1 MKLSKRQLKRIIR
14 EEKARLLSEQAANTG
29 SIALDHVIKCYLAGK
44 DVQECADEMPNASDE
59 EGLQDFANFVA
70 DVAESYG
77 SLGSF

>member
-1 MKLSKRQLKRIIR
+1 MKLSKRQIKQIIR
-14 EEKARLLSEQAANTG
+14 EEKLRLLSEQAANTG

-77 SLGSF
+77 SLGNF

>member
-1 MKLSKRQLKRIIR
+1 MKLSKRQIKQIIR
-14 EEKARLLSEQAANTG
+14 EEKLRLLSEQAANTG